1 MKTEIHIAKQYN
13 KIYWKTNIQGEIY
26 TTILLY
32 GICTT
37 SIYEVINLYV
47 FTKQIYIYTLIL
59 FPFPTI
65 YTTLCDVIIY
75 KTQKI
80 GKYIAKKLKKQQKKI
95 VEIKKL
101 TKKYFQKRS

>member
-65 YTTLCDVIIY
+65 YTTLCDVIINKIY

-80 GKYIAKKLKKQQKKI
+80 GKYIAKKLKKQQKK
-95 VEIKKL
+95 L
-101 TKKYFQKRS
+101 